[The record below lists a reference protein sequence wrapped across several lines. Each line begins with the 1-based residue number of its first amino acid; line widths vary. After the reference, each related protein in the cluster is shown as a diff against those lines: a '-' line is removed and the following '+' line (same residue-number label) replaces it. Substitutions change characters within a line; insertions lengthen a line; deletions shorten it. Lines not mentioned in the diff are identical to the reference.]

1 MPRDYNSFQIF
12 KHLIIFLIIFMKPKS
27 KDSKTKEVNQEAV
40 ARIVNKYFIILSVL
54 KIQY

>member
-1 MPRDYNSFQIF
+1 
-12 KHLIIFLIIFMKPKS
+12 MKPKS